1 MRVEAGD
8 QIRQAR
14 VFLSY
19 ARADRARVA
28 RLAEALTG
36 AGLTVWWD
44 TAIQTRLEQSSENM
58 SRTFG
63 CKPLIVFEW
72 VLDSEKV

>member
-1 MRVEAGD
+1 
-8 QIRQAR
+8 
-14 VFLSY
+14 
-19 ARADRARVA
+19 VA

>member
-1 MRVEAGD
+1 MQMLDHGAVQKPEGAV
-8 QIRQAR
+8 IPIHA
-14 VFLSY
+14 
-19 ARADRARVA
+19 
-28 RLAEALTG
+28 LA
-36 AGLTVWWD
+36 
-44 TAIQTRLEQSSENM
+44 RLEQSSENM

>member
-1 MRVEAGD
+1 MSDPITPAGMAA
-8 QIRQAR
+8 I
-14 VFLSY
+14 
-19 ARADRARVA
+19 RARYDQ
-28 RLAEALTG
+28 LFL
-36 AGLTVWWD
+36 
-44 TAIQTRLEQSSENM
+44 TRLEQSSENM